1 VIANSSLFYIDWSN
15 IQVSDFTDDTNALTF
30 IANAGKARVYGAEF
44 EVEARLTR
52 GLMVGGT
59 LALVEAQLTQD
70 QPSTN
75 AQFAGH
81 AGDLF
86 PNVPQV
92 SGSFFVQYSR
102 PLTETL
108 EGFSRVDYSY
118 TGRQGTQF
126 SPENPIYNVVP
137 GYNLLGM
144 RLGVRTKRWEA
155 ALFGRNLLNAYAVN
169 ILEEASNLTPRSVVP
184 LQPLTAGVEFRYHF

>member
-1 VIANSSLFYIDWSN
+1 VNSSLYYISWSN

-44 EVEARLTR
+44 EAEARITR
-52 GLMVGGT
+52 DVMVGGT
-59 LALVEAQLTQD
+59 LALVEAQLTED

-81 AGDLF
+81 SGDLF

-92 SGSFFVQYSR
+92 SGSLFAQYSH
-102 PLTETL
+102 PLTARL
-108 EGFSRVDYSY
+108 EGFGRVDYSY

-126 SPENPIYNVVP
+126 SPENPIYNLVP
-137 GYNLLGM
+137 AYNLLAV
-144 RLGVRTKRWEA
+144 RLGVRADSWEA
-155 ALFGRNLLNAYAVN
+155 SLFGKNLLNAYAVN
-169 ILEEASNLTPRSVVP
+169 ILEEASNLTPRAVVP
-184 LQPLTAGVEFRYHF
+184 NQPLTFGIELRYHF

>member
-1 VIANSSLFYIDWSN
+1 
-15 IQVSDFTDDTNALTF
+15 
-30 IANAGKARVYGAEF
+30 VYGAEF

-81 AGDLF
+81 SGDLF
-86 PNVPQV
+86 PSVPQV
-92 SGSFFVQYSR
+92 SGSFFAQYSL
-102 PLTETL
+102 PITATL
-108 EGFSRVDYSY
+108 EGFGRVDYSY

-137 GYNLLGM
+137 SYNLLGM
-144 RLGVRTKRWEA
+144 RLGVRTKLWEA

-184 LQPLTAGVEFRYHF
+184 LRPLTAGVEFRYHF